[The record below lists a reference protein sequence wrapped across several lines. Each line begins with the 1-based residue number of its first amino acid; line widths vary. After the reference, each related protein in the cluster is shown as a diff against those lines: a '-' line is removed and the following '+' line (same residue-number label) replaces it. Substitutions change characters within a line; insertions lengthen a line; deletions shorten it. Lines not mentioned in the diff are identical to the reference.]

1 MSVWTKKDS
10 ASICF
15 LLLSNMYRPDG
26 HLIYRQAGGCLNA
39 KRHPGLHMG
48 VGQTDVRS
56 SVYQANGPV
65 KFDETRLSSVKF
77 NPLIPGNSNL
87 ALSSDLDPDSN
98 FDFTVNI
105 IQNTNLMNYWTKLA
119 LLVIPFSFRYSI

>member
-1 MSVWTKKDS
+1 
-10 ASICF
+10 
-15 LLLSNMYRPDG
+15 
-26 HLIYRQAGGCLNA
+26 
-39 KRHPGLHMG
+39 MG
-48 VGQTDVRS
+48 VGQTDVWS

-87 ALSSDLDPDSN
+87 ALSSDLDRDCN